1 MSERA
6 EPELPTPRRLQDSS
20 VLITGGTS
28 GVGLESAMQFAAAG
42 VPRIALLGRDLARG
56 NAAIGAVS
64 ALNPAAQVEFLSCD
78 ATTLEGAQRAAS
90 WAGDRLGR
98 IDVLVNSTATGYT
111 PELLHRT
118 PDTDIAPLLTQ
129 QTLPPIYMTRCVL
142 PMMRKQRS
150 GVILNIASDAAK
162 VPTPGETIIGAAMAA
177 IVMFS
182 RTLALEAKRDGIRV
196 NVLTP
201 SLIAGTPT
209 AARVQ
214 KEGFSAKLFAKAAS
228 LAHLGVAEP
237 SDLAALIV
245 FLASPAAR
253 RITGQSI
260 SVNGGISAG

>member
-56 NAAIGAVS
+56 NAAIGAVA

-78 ATTLEGAQRAAS
+78 ATALEGAQRAAS

-98 IDVLVNSTATGYT
+98 IDVLVNSTAIGYT

-142 PMMRKQRS
+142 PMMRKQHS

-162 VPTPGETIIGAAMAA
+162 VPTPGETIVGAAMAA

-214 KEGFSAKLFAKAAS
+214 REGFSAKLFAKAAS

>member
-1 MSERA
+1 
-6 EPELPTPRRLQDSS
+6 
-20 VLITGGTS
+20 
-28 GVGLESAMQFAAAG
+28 MQFAMAG
-42 VPRIALLGRDLARG
+42 VPRIALLGRDRSRG
-56 NAAIGAVS
+56 NAAIGAVA
-64 ALNPAAQVEFLSCD
+64 ALNSATQVEFLSAD
-78 ATTLEGAQRAAS
+78 VTTLEGARQAAS

-98 IDVLVNSTATGYT
+98 IDVLVNSTAISYT

-118 PDTDIAPLLTQ
+118 PDTDIAPLLAQ